1 MGLAAATLDS
11 QQEGCQQSEWPLKDA
26 YSPFEDEIVEAH

>member
-11 QQEGCQQSEWPLKDA
+11 QQGRQQSESEPLRDA
-26 YSPFEDEIVEAH
+26 YSPFEGEIVEAH